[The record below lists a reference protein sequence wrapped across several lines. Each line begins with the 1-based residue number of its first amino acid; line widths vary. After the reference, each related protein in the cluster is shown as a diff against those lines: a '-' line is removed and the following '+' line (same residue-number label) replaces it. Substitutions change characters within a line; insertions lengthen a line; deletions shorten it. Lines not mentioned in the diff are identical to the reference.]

1 VEPFALLTGLLG
13 GLALFLYG
21 LDQMAGALKAV
32 AGDGMKAVLGRL
44 AGNRL
49 VGVLSGAFV
58 TAVIQ
63 SSSVTT
69 VLVVGFVGAGLMSLA
84 QSIGVIMGANI
95 GTTVTAQVI
104 AFDVTRL
111 ALLMVALGFGL
122 LYFVKRER
130 VRDRGRVLF
139 GLGLVFFGMT
149 VMAEAMAPLRANEG
163 VLRWMAHME
172 HPALGIV
179 AGAIFTALVQSSSAT
194 TGIVITM
201 ARSGLVSLPAGIA
214 LSFGANVGT
223 CVTAVLASVGK
234 PRVALR
240 AAVVHVVFNLAGV
253 VVWVAFIDRL
263 AAFVLRMTPGAGIP
277 RQIANAHTVFNV
289 ANTALFIG
297 LASPIV
303 RLVEWLVPDRRPA
316 AAELPAPSEAKYLD
330 PGLLDTPALALD
342 RARLEILR
350 IGDRVRAMLDAI
362 LPAVLEGPDDAL
374 DRVEAMDDAVDGLHG
389 EVVTYLGRI
398 SQTALGEAQTHEL
411 VELMGATN
419 DLEAIGDII
428 ETNLVQ
434 LGRQRI
440 RRHVAVSEA
449 TRTVIEGFHRAVVTA
464 ADAALLAVTRR
475 DEAAARVVTGMKA
488 EINRLADSAA
498 LHEARRLVAREPN
511 RLPAYAIETDV
522 IENLK
527 RIYYFTKRMARAVVR
542 EQPPPA

>member
-434 LGRQRI
+434 LGHQRI